1 MIHKSGSILD
11 APHFIP
17 MASGHNRLSEIA
29 EHNSLLPGKVSATV
43 SPRECY
49 PELPHQYENP
59 LPFSTKFDEI
69 IKL

>member
-1 MIHKSGSILD
+1 
-11 APHFIP
+11 